1 MKTDKHNM
9 DVEQLLE
16 ALEHAGRDERRQQE
30 LGAMIDRMAA
40 TESKQHSFWW
50 WGARAAA
57 AACLLFFAG
66 TAARL
71 WLLPTAEP
79 QPMVAEAKVPTLT
92 PEAIDTT
99 IPVAKPSVH
108 RSDAKRVVKAVAPV
122 EEPLVEESLPE
133 ELPEEQPEEQVTTAL
148 LAEETAPQAND
159 SVETEPILPVTE
171 EGLLEGKTLV
181 TDKASSEPL
190 EPQEHKRSFFASL
203 FQRAE
208 PSQMN
213 GVVLSFNLL

>member
-1 MKTDKHNM
+1 MVDMKNNSQIKDL
-9 DVEQLLE
+9 EQLL
-16 ALEHAGRDERRQQE
+16 ATLEHAGRDDRRRQE
-30 LGAMIDRMAA
+30 LGTMIDRMAA
-40 TESKQHSFWW
+40 TESKQHNFWW

-66 TAARL
+66 TAAHL

-122 EEPLVEESLPE
+122 EEPLVEES
-133 ELPEEQPEEQVTTAL
+133 LPEEQPEEQVTTAL